1 MGANLLKRSA
11 NAKNST
17 QSLFFASGEAFLLL
31 KSRATNKTE
40 KASEEAKERNDGKK
54 TSASSK
60 GHDHEQ
66 KESSRMF
73 LPPQ

>member
-1 MGANLLKRSA
+1 MPRTLPNPSFSPQARPSCFSKAG
-11 NAKNST
+11 
-17 QSLFFASGEAFLLL
+17 
-31 KSRATNKTE
+31 ATNKTE